1 MPVNIK
7 LRADVQSDDAQTTDD
22 FRVIGNLL
30 RTQHNAAGK
39 VIHIVVNLAQ
49 ESAEIVRLEALAPL
63 ILPVSSKCTTDSC
76 STSEYIING
85 GISGFSPDAPL
96 PHY

>member
-7 LRADVQSDDAQTTDD
+7 LQADVQSDDAQTTDD
-22 FRVIGNLL
+22 FRLLNLL

-76 STSEYIING
+76 STSEYIMNG
-85 GISGFSPDAPL
+85 GISGFSLVAP
-96 PHY
+96 

>member
-7 LRADVQSDDAQTTDD
+7 LQADVQSDDAQTTDD

-49 ESAEIVRLEALAPL
+49 GIGR
-63 ILPVSSKCTTDSC
+63 DSQA
-76 STSEYIING
+76 G
-85 GISGFSPDAPL
+85 GAGPADFARFQ
-96 PHY
+96 